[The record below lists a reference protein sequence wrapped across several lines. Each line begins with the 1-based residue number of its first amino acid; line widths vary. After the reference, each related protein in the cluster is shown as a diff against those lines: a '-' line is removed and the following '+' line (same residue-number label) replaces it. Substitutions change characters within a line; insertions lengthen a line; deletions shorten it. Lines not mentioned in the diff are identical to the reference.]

1 LRQSVFIHL
10 KMSNLEQLHSEFPD
24 MSKSTLNDVLVEY
37 KNDRV
42 AATRA
47 LKGISEE
54 LKRENEQKVQELKE
68 MFPTLSVQIIEAELE
83 ACNGNVDAAI
93 APLFTKVEELSKNE
107 KKRQSTNQRKKK
119 QEEVVKKR
127 KEAANLEANNLVDI
141 FKTIPKEKVSELL
154 DENEGDIEETTSQ
167 LLKIVAKQE
176 EDAKKVAKAKADESD
191 KKKKLEQEQR
201 MKELKFQALKDKF
214 EDLTDDQ
221 VTSTLTNNDWDI
233 KKALAELYVLSFGKK
248 KKELKDLFQSMT
260 EEEIEMALE
269 ENNQDKVRAV
279 KVLTL
284 QREKKRIENQ
294 ARTMKDAQKRDKR
307 KKSKSK
313 RKQNTSKQSKEPE
326 KAPHIQAPE
335 PETVHDEESDEE
347 EIEEEKKAPAPF
359 VSKVRENALQQS
371 MIVGEAMEKEI
382 VASHIQIIKEEAVLQ
397 KQATEEVFRETLEN
411 IIGKQ
416 ARNNTLPGMVPPPL
430 PKQID
435 AILNKTRPV
444 VEIEQ
449 VNVSITEKELPQP
462 THSTSNSSIHD
473 EQKALINLTVKNSV
487 IDIGNPIVVD
497 WEITSGVSSAWD
509 WIGLFPV
516 GKSNKQYVTYQW
528 SGKQLIK
535 GSLNFIAPNEYGE
548 YEFRYFPNGYYEPAT
563 RSNSIKVGPQI
574 DLKGTLDKDANKV
587 IAKWTQSSGNLYSKC
602 WIGLYEKSEPNNS
615 NYLAWEHAGKPS
627 SEVFFDAPFKPRE
640 YELRF
645 FTNSYVDVARS
656 QPIRIDGKDS
666 ISAKYENGNIIVKLD
681 VVTIDPKS
689 ESGWLG
695 VYFTHEKDNRQWRRY
710 KYFNTRIGDCQFKA
724 PRTPGEYQVRMFA
737 NKTYDMI
744 LESNSFVIPAPPAS
758 I

>member
-307 KKSKSK
+307 KK
-313 RKQNTSKQSKEPE
+313 E
-326 KAPHIQAPE
+326 
-335 PETVHDEESDEE
+335 
-347 EIEEEKKAPAPF
+347 
-359 VSKVRENALQQS
+359 
-371 MIVGEAMEKEI
+371 
-382 VASHIQIIKEEAVLQ
+382 QI
-397 KQATEEVFRETLEN
+397 
-411 IIGKQ
+411 
-416 ARNNTLPGMVPPPL
+416 
-430 PKQID
+430 
-435 AILNKTRPV
+435 
-444 VEIEQ
+444 
-449 VNVSITEKELPQP
+449 
-462 THSTSNSSIHD
+462 
-473 EQKALINLTVKNSV
+473 
-487 IDIGNPIVVD
+487 
-497 WEITSGVSSAWD
+497 
-509 WIGLFPV
+509 
-516 GKSNKQYVTYQW
+516 
-528 SGKQLIK
+528 
-535 GSLNFIAPNEYGE
+535 
-548 YEFRYFPNGYYEPAT
+548 
-563 RSNSIKVGPQI
+563 
-574 DLKGTLDKDANKV
+574 
-587 IAKWTQSSGNLYSKC
+587 
-602 WIGLYEKSEPNNS
+602 
-615 NYLAWEHAGKPS
+615 
-627 SEVFFDAPFKPRE
+627 
-640 YELRF
+640 
-645 FTNSYVDVARS
+645 
-656 QPIRIDGKDS
+656 
-666 ISAKYENGNIIVKLD
+666 
-681 VVTIDPKS
+681 
-689 ESGWLG
+689 
-695 VYFTHEKDNRQWRRY
+695 
-710 KYFNTRIGDCQFKA
+710 
-724 PRTPGEYQVRMFA
+724 
-737 NKTYDMI
+737 
-744 LESNSFVIPAPPAS
+744 
-758 I
+758 